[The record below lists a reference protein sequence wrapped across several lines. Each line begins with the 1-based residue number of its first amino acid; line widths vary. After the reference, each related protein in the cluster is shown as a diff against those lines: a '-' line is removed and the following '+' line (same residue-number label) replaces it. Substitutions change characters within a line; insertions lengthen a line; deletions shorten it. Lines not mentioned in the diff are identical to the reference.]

1 VNIGIGELKRQL
13 EEIGIKTELIASGG
27 SQFVSFHY
35 KIPHGRFRD
44 KEIEIALEAPQF
56 PLNPPSGPYIKPHI
70 MAITG
75 GGGVHPTGGI
85 HQNNKPTSEWQY
97 WSRPFH
103 NWNNSAK
110 DAKTYLA
117 FIRTLLDFE

>member
-1 VNIGIGELKRQL
+1 MNIGLTELKRQL
-13 EEIGIKTELIASGG
+13 EELGLTAEIIDN
-27 SQFVSFHY
+27 QFVSFPY

-56 PLNPPSGPYIKPHI
+56 PLNPPSGPFIKPHI
-70 MAITG
+70 MPISG
-75 GGGVHPTGGI
+75 GGGTHPTGGI
-85 HQNNKPTSEWQY
+85 HQNNRPTSDWQY

-103 NWNNSAK
+103 NWNASTK

-117 FIRTLLDFE
+117 FIRTILDFE